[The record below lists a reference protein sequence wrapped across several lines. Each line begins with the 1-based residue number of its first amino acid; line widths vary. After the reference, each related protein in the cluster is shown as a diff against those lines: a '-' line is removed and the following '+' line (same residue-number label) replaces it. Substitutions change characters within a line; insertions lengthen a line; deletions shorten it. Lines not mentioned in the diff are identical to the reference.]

1 MKKIYLVLLLNFC
14 FSSIIISGK
23 VVDDKKQPIPYANVY
38 IENSFDGI
46 STNEKGEF
54 VFETFESGVQNLIV
68 SYVGYDDYRLSI
80 NLDQELII
88 DEVVLKE
95 KLTSVN
101 EVVITAGSFEA
112 SDENR
117 VVILSPIDIVTTAG
131 GRGDI
136 TGALQ
141 SLPGSQPQNEKE
153 GLFVRGGDGS
163 EAKTIIDGLLI
174 QNPYGSSV
182 PDIPQRSRFTPFEFE
197 GTAFSTGGYS
207 AQYGQALSS
216 IVDLTTW
223 NRFGDYNAHN
233 LGVTPLSITYGRAVF
248 NDSLG
253 YGIRLDYSNLQ
264 PYQDFF
270 NKSIFKDWF
279 KSNYNFLRAPE
290 GINITTDFK
299 QKLSRGIFKYNGRFA
314 INQSK
319 LDLDEDNL
327 LANDYLFSLE
337 NRNSY
342 YSFNYRGKLGDS
354 WAIQLGGSYSENI
367 DYSDVS
373 LPGDLFPLISP
384 TDTTYIDTTLF
395 IDEGSYDD
403 LLQFRSV
410 FIKNIF
416 SNSKVKFGLHFFDR
430 KNKFLQFQIDE
441 TAYGIDRYNE
451 YNRELDEFLSAGF
464 VEMDFSLSRNI
475 AARLGVRVEHS
486 KLINKNSVAPR
497 LSMAYKVGNFDQ
509 VSYAYGK
516 FYQTPEIGFDD
527 WYERSQPTPN
537 FNPENLDLE
546 FEMATHQIFNYQWVK
561 RKRIFRVEL
570 YDKKYENLIKK
581 NIDLNA
587 GDDYATL
594 NNDGYGYAK
603 GVDLFW
609 RDNKYSFENI
619 DYWVSYSYLDT
630 KRNYRDFPG
639 ELRPSFAA
647 EHVLSIIYKQDIKIK
662 DNQFVLSMGYTAT
675 SGRPWF
681 EVLDDGSINEEV
693 SKPYQSFNIGGS
705 VLPKVKEGNFLVVFF
720 NIENPFGYQN
730 SYGKRKNFFTGQY
743 EDIKPKS
750 LRTFFIG
757 CFVSFS
763 IGDSQDE

>member
-1 MKKIYLVLLLNFC
+1 MHKFFQRLGAVPRMIRVTLRQIYARYFGTLERFSGNAREVCLQIVERLWQGSFYRTSLGHYDYFWMRDFGTVAESLTNIGHKDKVQSTLRWALKAYRRANTVTLCIDKNGNTFNAPAKKSVDALPWLLHSLVVSEYKLTKVEKAFLQTRLRHYSKKFLDRKTGMLRHVLYAELRDAVNYNRSAYSLALIGRLSQCAQELGLNAFLFPPETYRRELLDTYWNGHFFKADSITDAYSSECALMPFYL
-14 FSSIIISGK
+14 K
-23 VVDDKKQPIPYANVY
+23 VVDDKEQPIPYANVY

-46 STNEKGEF
+46 STDEKGEF
-54 VFETFESGVQNLIV
+54 IFETFESGSQNLII
-68 SYVGYDDYRLSI
+68 SYVGYEEYKLTID
-80 NLDQELII
+80 LDQELIL

-141 SLPGSQPQNEKE
+141 SLPGSQPQNEQE

-299 QKLSRGIFKYNGRFA
+299 QKLDRGIFKYNGRFA

-319 LDLDEDNL
+319 LDLDELDAL
-327 LANDYLFSLE
+327 DDDFLFSLE

-342 YSFNYRGKLGDS
+342 YSFNYRGELSDS
-354 WAIQLGGSYSENI
+354 WAVQLGSSYSENI

-373 LPGDLFPLISP
+373 LPGELFPLVAP
-384 TDTTYIDTTLF
+384 DTIIYVDSTLF
-395 IDEGSYDD
+395 IDESSYDD

-410 FIKNIF
+410 FVRNIF
-416 SNSKVKFGLHFFDR
+416 SDSKLKFGLHFFDR
-430 KNKFLQFQIDE
+430 KNKFLQFQLDQRVFLECENIQNLFTQCKE
-441 TAYGIDRYNE
+441 NINQYYEDRYNE
-451 YNRELDEFLSAGF
+451 YNRELNEFLSAGF
-464 VEMDFSLSRNI
+464 VEPLESTSIFFMHNN
-475 AARLGVRVEHS
+475 A
-486 KLINKNSVAPR
+486 SVA
-497 LSMAYKVGNFDQ
+497 SC
-509 VSYAYGK
+509 
-516 FYQTPEIGFDD
+516 I
-527 WYERSQPTPN
+527 
-537 FNPENLDLE
+537 
-546 FEMATHQIFNYQWVK
+546 
-561 RKRIFRVEL
+561 
-570 YDKKYENLIKK
+570 
-581 NIDLNA
+581 
-587 GDDYATL
+587 
-594 NNDGYGYAK
+594 
-603 GVDLFW
+603 
-609 RDNKYSFENI
+609 
-619 DYWVSYSYLDT
+619 
-630 KRNYRDFPG
+630 
-639 ELRPSFAA
+639 
-647 EHVLSIIYKQDIKIK
+647 SISEK
-662 DNQFVLSMGYTAT
+662 
-675 SGRPWF
+675 
-681 EVLDDGSINEEV
+681 
-693 SKPYQSFNIGGS
+693 
-705 VLPKVKEGNFLVVFF
+705 
-720 NIENPFGYQN
+720 
-730 SYGKRKNFFTGQY
+730 
-743 EDIKPKS
+743 
-750 LRTFFIG
+750 
-757 CFVSFS
+757 
-763 IGDSQDE
+763 